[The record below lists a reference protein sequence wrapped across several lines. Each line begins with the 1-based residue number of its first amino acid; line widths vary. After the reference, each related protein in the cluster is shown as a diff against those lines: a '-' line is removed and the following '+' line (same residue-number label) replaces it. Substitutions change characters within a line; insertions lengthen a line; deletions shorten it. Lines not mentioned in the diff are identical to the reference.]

1 MSGESLLAL
10 EQVEVTYHR
19 VITAVQGVT
28 LKVERGQIVALL
40 GTNGAGKTTT
50 LRAISGFLGLDDA
63 RVTAG
68 TVTYRGERIENRPPH
83 EITTRGIVLVPERDK
98 VFPNLSVAENLIAN
112 VPRVAPGAPARRLV
126 DVAYQ
131 FFPKLAEL
139 RDREA
144 GYLSG
149 GERQMLAIGAAI
161 ACGPELLL
169 VDELSLGL
177 APLAVQDLAR
187 QLQEIRDRLGIT
199 ILLVEQNAPVA
210 LGIADWGY
218 IMENGRVVLDGDAAR
233 LGNHQDIREFYLGI
247 SGEMRS
253 GERRSYRQ
261 VKQYRR
267 SRRWYG

>member
-1 MSGESLLAL
+1 VTDGTPLLAL

-28 LKVERGQIVALL
+28 LKVAHRQIVALL

-50 LRAISGFLGLDDA
+50 LRAVSGFLGLDDA

-68 TVTYRGERIENRPPH
+68 TVSYRGERIENRPPH

-112 VPRVAPGAPARRLV
+112 VPRVAPGADARRLV
-126 DVAYQ
+126 DVVYE

-139 RDREA
+139 RSREA

-177 APLAVQDLAR
+177 APVVVQDLAKR
-187 QLQEIRDRLGIT
+187 LKEIRDRLGIT

-218 IMENGRVVLDGDAAR
+218 VMENGRVVLDGDAAR
-233 LGNHQDIREFYLGI
+233 LSEHQDIREFYLGQ
-247 SGEMRS
+247 SA

>member
-1 MSGESLLAL
+1 MDAAPLLTL

-68 TVTYRGERIENRPPH
+68 TVNYCGQRIENRPPH

-112 VPRVAPGAPARRLV
+112 VPRVAPGAAPRRLV
-126 DVAYQ
+126 DIAYE

-139 RDREA
+139 REREA

-187 QLQEIRDRLGIT
+187 RLREIRDRLGIT

-233 LGNHQDIREFYLGI
+233 LRDHQDIREFYLGQ
-247 SGEMRS
+247 SA
-253 GERRSYRQ
+253 GERRSYRH